1 VGVAI
6 TDTATGLYAH
16 GAIMAALISREKTGK
31 GIWIDC
37 NLFESQIAGLANIA
51 SNHLIAGQEAGRHGT
66 SHPSIVPYQV
76 FPCKDG
82 FIMIGAGNEGQF
94 KNLVENV
101 LRMPELLTDSRF
113 ANNCARVENRDA
125 LVKII
130 TDVLVQN
137 TRDHWLSEFGGLG
150 VPFGP
155 INNIA
160 ETFAHP
166 QAIAREVVVEVEHP
180 RAGKIKLVAPAV
192 SYNGRRMPVTRP
204 PPWLSQHT
212 TEVLTELGY
221 SLEEINEFRSKKV
234 V

>member
-1 VGVAI
+1 
-6 TDTATGLYAH
+6 
-16 GAIMAALISREKTGK
+16 MAALISREKTGK
-31 GIWIDC
+31 GVWIDC

-51 SNHLIAGQEAGRHGT
+51 SNYLIAGQEAGRHGT

-94 KNLVENV
+94 KKLVENV
-101 LRMPELLTDSRF
+101 LHMPELLTDPRF
-113 ANNCARVENRDA
+113 ANNRARVENRDV

-137 TRDHWLSEFGGLG
+137 NRDHWLSEFEGLG

-166 QAIAREVVVEVEHP
+166 QAMARGIVVEIEHP
-180 RAGKIKLVAPAV
+180 RAGRIKLVAPAV
-192 SYNGRRMPVTRP
+192 SYNGKRMPVTRP

-221 SLEEINEFRSKKV
+221 SLKEINEFRSKKV